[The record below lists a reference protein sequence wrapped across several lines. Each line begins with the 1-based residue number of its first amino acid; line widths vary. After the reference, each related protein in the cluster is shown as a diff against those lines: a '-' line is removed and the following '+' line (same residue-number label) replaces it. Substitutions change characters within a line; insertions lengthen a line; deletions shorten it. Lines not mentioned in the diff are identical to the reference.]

1 VLAILLLI
9 IAGMLIGLFYRWGVL
24 AVASFI
30 VIVIRVVYHFH
41 SNHFAV
47 ADLLMIAAS
56 LFALQGG
63 YVFGGYIAYKK
74 DI

>member
-1 VLAILLLI
+1 
-9 IAGMLIGLFYRWGVL
+9 ML
-24 AVASFI
+24 
-30 VIVIRVVYHFH
+30 
-41 SNHFAV
+41 

-63 YVFGGYIAYKK
+63 YVFGGYLAYKK